1 VARDSGI
8 DTIARV
14 DSVGPLEGHGI
25 ADRAAEGKVKKG
37 KLMQVGTDV
46 DLTETAYSPNRK
58 SGTASGTGEY

>member
-37 KLMQVGTDV
+37 KFTQIGTDV

-58 SGTASGTGEY
+58 SGTSSGTGEY